1 MPGDIGFL
9 REHALHRPVRV
20 CHDMVGPLRIDVSL
34 HALSQFDCLVA
45 LLEEQ
50 GPLHEEVTEL
60 EKLWGLDILQPSGD
74 AQAVLEPA

>member
-45 LLEEQ
+45 LLEE
-50 GPLHEEVTEL
+50 
-60 EKLWGLDILQPSGD
+60 
-74 AQAVLEPA
+74 

>member
-1 MPGDIGFL
+1 MPGDVGFL
-9 REHALHRPVRV
+9 RQHAPHVPVRV
-20 CHDMVGPLRIDVSL
+20 RHDVVGPLRVDVRL
-34 HALSQFDCLVA
+34 HAFSQLDGLVA

-60 EKLWGLDILQPSGD
+60 TKLWGLDKLQPSSN